1 MIIQNLVI
9 GKDAEGNDLKCGDIC
24 NYEIYGIRRTGMIVY
39 SETIF
44 TFMFQQMSETFPAIP
59 MNCVNM
65 ETIEKVISFT
75 GSRLNKRMPLRK
87 QWKAIYN
94 GNLYSL
100 K

>member
-1 MIIQNLVI
+1 MIILNLVI
-9 GKDAEGNDLKCGDIC
+9 GKDINGEDLKCGDIC
-24 NYEIYGIRRTGMIVY
+24 NYEVYGIRRTGMIVY

-44 TFMFQQMSETFPAIP
+44 TFMFQQLSENFQAIP

-65 ETIEKVISFT
+65 ETIEKVISIT
-75 GSRLNKRMPLRK
+75 GSKLNRRMPLRK

-94 GNLYSL
+94 GNLYNL